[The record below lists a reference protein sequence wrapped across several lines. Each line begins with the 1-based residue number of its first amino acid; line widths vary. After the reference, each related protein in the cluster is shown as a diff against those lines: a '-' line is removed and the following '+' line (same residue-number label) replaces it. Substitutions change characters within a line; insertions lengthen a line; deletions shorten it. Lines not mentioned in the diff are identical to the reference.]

1 MARINFMKLI
11 IASPSEE
18 TAKIICFE
26 SDLNVITSNRKKGND
41 LGKSV
46 ITKSLYHCMG
56 ADCKFDDKF
65 DVNSKVFRSN
75 TTLRPM
81 RESTR
86 GAASPER

>member
-26 SDLNVITSNRKKGND
+26 SNLNVITSNRKKGND

-65 DVNSKVFRSN
+65 DVNSKILDCQLYPN
-75 TTLRPM
+75 TSHIHPHM
-81 RESTR
+81 C
-86 GAASPER
+86 G